1 VRRRVLLLLLV
12 TALWPAALAHAQ
24 TPSFLLVQSAPADTA
39 FALFGGGT
47 PGIAKVRVSV
57 PGGFALNLA
66 RPMGAVLGRGSLVL
80 SSASNPEGEGS
91 TTDGDIVVADPARYA
106 GNARLAACAPGAHA
120 AVWRIEPLDVPVFV
134 DPATGPD
141 AALGGYD
148 LRFCFDLP
156 RGLSFEGLSV
166 ELERTVVPPA
176 APGIYIWR
184 AFVTPTTATGFTD
197 EGATWE
203 VRAIVPWPAVLSL
216 KARRLKGKGRYLL
229 SGRLLLAGR
238 PRGGAAIR
246 IVRADVEDGS
256 GTVLVVGRGNAVETN
271 RAGRFRKIVRVTRRT
286 IFAAVWFPL
295 PRESCSSPS
304 SAPAGCLSETTAPAV
319 SNPLVL
325 PPRR

>member
-1 VRRRVLLLLLV
+1 VRRRVLLLFLV
-12 TALWPAALAHAQ
+12 AALWPAAARAQ
-24 TPSFLLVQSAPADTA
+24 TPSYLLVQSVPGDTA
-39 FALFGGGT
+39 FALFGGGAS
-47 PGIAKVRVSV
+47 GIARVRVSV
-57 PGGFALNLA
+57 PGGFVLNLA
-66 RPMGAVLGRGSLVL
+66 RPVGAVLGRGSFVL

-120 AVWRIEPLDVPVFV
+120 AVWRIEPLDLPVFV
-134 DPATGPD
+134 DAATGPD
-141 AALGGYD
+141 AVLGGYD

-176 APGIYIWR
+176 APGIYVWR
-184 AFVTPTTATGFTD
+184 AFVTPTTATNVID

-229 SGRLLLAGR
+229 YGRLLLAGR
-238 PRGGAAIR
+238 PRGGAAVR
-246 IVRADVEDGS
+246 IVRADVEGGS
-256 GTVLVVGRGNAVETN
+256 GTTLVVGRGNAVETN
-271 RAGRFRKIVRVTRRT
+271 RAGRFRKVVRVTRRT
-286 IFAAVWFPL
+286 IFAALWFPL

-304 SAPAGCLSETTAPAV
+304 SAPRGCLSETTAPAV

-325 PPRR
+325 PRRR